1 MKFKTNK
8 QTNYHQHALQEI
20 ERIKWFL
27 SVNKNM
33 INNPIEKRLKE
44 ENRHNIISGCEKN
57 EKQSKMSF

>member
-1 MKFKTNK
+1 
-8 QTNYHQHALQEI
+8 
-20 ERIKWFL
+20 
-27 SVNKNM
+27 M